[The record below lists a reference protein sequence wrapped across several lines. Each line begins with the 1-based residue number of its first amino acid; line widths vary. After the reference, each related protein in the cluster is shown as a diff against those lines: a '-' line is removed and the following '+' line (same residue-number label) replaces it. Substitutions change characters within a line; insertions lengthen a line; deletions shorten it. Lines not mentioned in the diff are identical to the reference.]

1 MVQMKYNVGAQ
12 RTRGHSTTGDKSSSL
27 QNSDASR
34 LNTPTG
40 DPHDAASAAYKTC
53 VCAWLGPTFD
63 LAANAEAPH
72 CICVRNRHCVA
83 PGFKDKTRYTLYVSP
98 ISQISRIAT
107 NKGNINRQCL
117 NT

>member
-1 MVQMKYNVGAQ
+1 MKYNVGAQ

-53 VCAWLGPTFD
+53 VCAWLRRGTS
-63 LAANAEAPH
+63 LHLRQKQAL
-72 CICVRNRHCVA
+72 CR
-83 PGFKDKTRYTLYVSP
+83 TRF
-98 ISQISRIAT
+98 
-107 NKGNINRQCL
+107 
-117 NT
+117 